1 MNHAAWALL
10 LLSACSSSRPAEMA
24 DGALTLHA
32 RRGDKTETLSWK
44 PAETAIIICDM
55 WDSHT
60 CKGAAKRVAVM
71 APKLDAFVSAA
82 RKQGVLIIHAPSD
95 VIKFYE
101 GTPQRQRVKDAPAAK
116 GPIPF
121 KWNRL
126 DPTREGPLPIDDSD
140 WCDCPTK
147 CPVKEFEATRKWP
160 WTRQIDL
167 IKIADEDGISAD
179 GQEIYNLFEQ
189 RGIKN
194 VILTGVHT
202 NMCVLGRSFGI
213 RQMVMIGKNV
223 VLVRD
228 LTDGLYDPRK
238 PPHVSHDEGTALLV
252 GHIERYWC
260 PSILSSDLL
269 PRNP

>member
-1 MNHAAWALL
+1 MKNAAWALL
-10 LLSACSSSRPAEMA
+10 LIAACSSPRSAEMA
-24 DGALTLHA
+24 DGTLTLNA
-32 RRGDKTETLSWK
+32 RRGEKTETLTWK

-60 CKGAAKRVAVM
+60 CKGAAKRVGVM
-71 APKLDAFVSAA
+71 APKLDAFVAAA
-82 RKQGVLIIHAPSD
+82 RRQGVFIVHAPSD
-95 VIKFYE
+95 VIKFYD
-101 GTPQRQRVKDAPAAK
+101 GTPQRQRALDAPKAK

-126 DPTREGPLPIDDSD
+126 DPTREGPLPIDDTD
-140 WCDCPTK
+140 WCDCETK
-147 CPVKEFEATRKWP
+147 CPVKEFEKTRKWP
-160 WTRQIDL
+160 WTRQIET
-167 IKIADEDGISAD
+167 IKIADEDAVSAD
-179 GQEIYNLFEQ
+179 GQEIYNMFEQ

-228 LTDGLYDPRK
+228 LTDGLYDPK
-238 PPHVSHDEGTALLV
+238 KAPQVSHDEGTQLLV

-260 PSILSSDLL
+260 PSITSADLV
-269 PRNP
+269 PGRP

>member
-1 MNHAAWALL
+1 MKNAVWILVLL
-10 LLSACSSSRPAEMA
+10 AACSTPRTAEMA
-24 DGALTLHA
+24 DGTLTLNA
-32 RRGDKTETLSWK
+32 RRGEKTETLTWK

-55 WDSHT
+55 WDTHT

-82 RKQGVLIIHAPSD
+82 RRQGAFIVHAPSD
-95 VIKFYE
+95 VIKFYD
-101 GTPQRQRVKDAPAAK
+101 GTPQRKRALDAPPAK

-126 DPTREGPLPIDDSD
+126 DPTREGPLPIDDTD
-140 WCDCPTK
+140 WCDCETK
-147 CPVKEFEATRKWP
+147 CPVDQYVKTRAWP
-160 WTRQIDL
+160 WKRQIDT
-167 IKIADEDGISAD
+167 IKIADEDAVSAD
-179 GQEIYNLFEQ
+179 GQEIFNMFEQ

-194 VILTGVHT
+194 VILCGVHT

-223 VLVRD
+223 VLARD
-228 LTDGLYDPRK
+228 LTDGLYDPKK

-252 GHIERYWC
+252 RHIERYWC
-260 PSILSSDLL
+260 PSITSADLL
-269 PRNP
+269 KN

>member
-1 MNHAAWALL
+1 MKSAALALL
-10 LLSACSSSRPAEMA
+10 LLTACSSPRTAEMA
-24 DGALTLHA
+24 DGALTLNA

-55 WDSHT
+55 WDTHT

-71 APKLDAFVSAA
+71 APKLDAFASAA

-101 GTPQRQRVKDAPAAK
+101 DTPQRKRVKDAPFAK
-116 GPIPF
+116 GSVPF

-126 DPTREGPLPIDDSD
+126 DPTREGPLPIDDTD
-140 WCDCPTK
+140 WCDCETK
-147 CPVKEFEATRKWP
+147 CPVKQYQESRKWP
-160 WTRQIDL
+160 WTRQIET
-167 IKIADEDGISAD
+167 IRIADEDGISAD

-194 VILTGVHT
+194 VIVTGVHT

-223 VLVRD
+223 VLARD

-260 PSILSSDLL
+260 PSITSADLL
-269 PRNP
+269 KN